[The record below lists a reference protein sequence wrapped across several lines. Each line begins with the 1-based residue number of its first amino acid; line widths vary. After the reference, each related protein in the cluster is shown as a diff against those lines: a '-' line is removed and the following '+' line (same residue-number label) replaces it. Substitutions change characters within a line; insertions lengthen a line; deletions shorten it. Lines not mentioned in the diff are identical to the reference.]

1 MITPPAY
8 QDGVGYSSDYTSS
21 DGMFRGMMNYNK
33 RVLQEYGDRNDN
45 VDIIPWYINLNRKYD
60 FPTEEERFSA
70 RNPEIVVRQKDNV
83 HPTVYGYLGMADVMY
98 CVLLDKLS
106 N

>member
-1 MITPPAY
+1 M
-8 QDGVGYSSDYTSS
+8 
-21 DGMFRGMMNYNK
+21 
-33 RVLQEYGDRNDN
+33 LQEYGNRDDN

-60 FPTEEERFSA
+60 FPTQEERFSA
-70 RNPEIVVRQKDNV
+70 RNPEMVIRQKDNV